1 MLELNFKDA
10 VGHVAYALGG
20 METMGQRI
28 KQMRLQRGW
37 NQAQLAE
44 RVGVTVSAIS
54 QYELD
59 TTKNP
64 KTVHLLAMAEVF
76 DTEVYYLVF
85 GLPQPGEPRT
95 KRALHHLDKSRPK
108 KR

>member
-10 VGHVAYALGG
+10 VGLDAYASGH

-28 KQMRLQRGW
+28 RRLRLARGW
-37 NQAQLAE
+37 NQEQLGD
-44 RVGVTVSAIS
+44 RIGVTLSTIS

-64 KTVHLLAMAEVF
+64 KIVHLLAMAEVF

-85 GLPQPGEPRT
+85 GPPQPGEPRT
-95 KRALHHLDKSRPK
+95 KRALSFLDKHRSK
-108 KR
+108 KD